1 MAETNRGWRTLE
13 SNRAPRDHLY
23 LPPRR
28 LRRPSQPLA
37 RYTQQH
43 AVGQPYV
50 GRKPPG
56 GWKRKCES
64 GTLCCETFQ
73 LMLACRLNT
82 LPHPKRIMVP
92 NMTLRAVSVRSARHA
107 AYMRRIQI
115 PYSMTRHNMSGQAE

>member
-64 GTLCCETFQ
+64 GT
-73 LMLACRLNT
+73 
-82 LPHPKRIMVP
+82 PKRIMVP